1 MLCLVCCGREKYGPF
16 IALTPNI
23 DWWVKRSLYPGTRGE
38 KVSKLRSCQY
48 VIFCLSN
55 AQKSSPSTEIQLYN
69 IVHICFVC
77 TLHICLLYTVWNK
90 VMFVKSRGPYQLTAH
105 WNPLLDTTVRGTMWN
120 QLLIISDLFFQRH
133 CKMICR
139 GLANL
144 WRAGLARPHCKLLF
158 PFLFHFSLYFKL
170 HFHGSC

>member
-105 WNPLLDTTVRGTMWN
+105 RNPLLASERNNVKSAVDRFG
-120 QLLIISDLFFQRH
+120 SFFQRH

-139 GLANL
+139 GLADL
-144 WRAGLARPHCKLLF
+144 
-158 PFLFHFSLYFKL
+158 
-170 HFHGSC
+170 

>member
-105 WNPLLDTTVRGTMWN
+105 YIPLLASERHNVKSAVDHFGSFFSETLQN
-120 QLLIISDLFFQRH
+120 DLQRL
-133 CKMICR
+133 
-139 GLANL
+139 GE
-144 WRAGLARPHCKLLF
+144 
-158 PFLFHFSLYFKL
+158 SLTSW
-170 HFHGSC
+170 SCSSPL